1 MTCGEKRKNL
11 ILPGFSRNAF
21 VYLHFDATEAFV
33 AKTVVV
39 TQGVKGG
46 VRENWEDQSQKIT
59 RLLNFSSPLLS
70 HSHTRYLSNDIPKSS
85 KPIFFYPFFLL

>member
-1 MTCGEKRKNL
+1 MTMIMTCGEKRKNL

-46 VRENWEDQSQKIT
+46 VSTEKTGRTNLKK
-59 RLLNFSSPLLS
+59 LLD
-70 HSHTRYLSNDIPKSS
+70 Y
-85 KPIFFYPFFLL
+85 